1 MSRPLR
7 WLCKECCRSHI
18 CWCKSSSGRSPGS
31 CSGLD
36 SSLGEISG
44 PSWRS
49 FQKISL
55 QKYRR
60 NIYFCID
67 HIPCLQTYLDTLT
80 LIWILRHWCR
90 YEDEDTNVKRIKKI
104 LSIPDKGMSNVGKRY
119 RLRCKTLHVQILI
132 WRNFEKV
139 RNKFVIGGSEL
150 FYDILFVIIW

>member
-44 PSWRS
+44 PSWRN
-49 FQKISL
+49 FQKIFL
-55 QKYRR
+55 QKYRH
-60 NIYFCID
+60 NICFYKD

-80 LIWILRHWCR
+80 LIWRLWDIDVDMKIQMWREFKKNSLYLTKGCRMLENVTDFVARLFMSKSWFEGILKRSG
-90 YEDEDTNVKRIKKI
+90 TNLWLEVPNFSMIFC
-104 LSIPDKGMSNVGKRY
+104 LS
-119 RLRCKTLHVQILI
+119 
-132 WRNFEKV
+132 
-139 RNKFVIGGSEL
+139 
-150 FYDILFVIIW
+150 

>member
-44 PSWRS
+44 PSWRN
-49 FQKISL
+49 FQKIFL

-80 LIWILRHWCR
+80 LIWRLWDI
-90 YEDEDTNVKRIKKI
+90 DVDMKI
-104 LSIPDKGMSNVGKRY
+104 QMWRELKRY
-119 RLRCKTLHVQILI
+119 FLYLTKGCRMLENVTDFVARLFMSKSWFEGILKRSGTNL
-132 WRNFEKV
+132 WLEVPNFSMI
-139 RNKFVIGGSEL
+139 FCLS
-150 FYDILFVIIW
+150 

>member
-7 WLCKECCRSHI
+7 WLCKECCKSHI

-44 PSWRS
+44 PSWRN

-55 QKYRR
+55 QKYRH
-60 NIYFCID
+60 NICFYKD

-80 LIWILRHWCR
+80 LIWRLWDIDVDMKIQMWR
-90 YEDEDTNVKRIKKI
+90 EFKKK
-104 LSIPDKGMSNVGKRY
+104 LSIPDKGVSNVGKCY